1 MTEVRIQQPAKT
13 PATLST
19 ESSQD
24 RLSFTMFLAI
34 AIHGLLIFGIT
45 FNTSKPA
52 QSAPSV
58 TVTLATHASNK
69 APEDADFLAQSNQ
82 IGSGSE
88 QDTREITTDVISPF
102 DSPVINETLITEQR
116 KQTFAQPEDQRIIT
130 SLQAPTAA
138 PKAEQPDEE
147 QGEQSAEDPLNVDSV
162 SAQIASLKAKLA
174 KQRQAYAKIPRERV
188 LTSVSTMASSEAA
201 YLNAWTEKIETIGNQ
216 HFPREAVRNKITGQL
231 RLQVVIKY
239 DGTIVE
245 VGLMESSGHKV
256 LDDSARQ
263 IVHRASPFA
272 AFPPDIRKDYEH
284 IVIIRTWHFDI
295 SGLRTEQ

>member
-1 MTEVRIQQPAKT
+1 MTEVRIQQPSHT
-13 PATLST
+13 PAVLST

-24 RLSFTMFLAI
+24 RLSFTVFLAL
-34 AIHGLLIFGIT
+34 AMHGLLIFGLS
-45 FNTSKPA
+45 FETSKPA
-52 QSAPSV
+52 ESAPSV

-82 IGSGSE
+82 LGSGSE
-88 QDTREITTDVISPF
+88 QETQEITTDVISPF

-116 KQTFAQPEDQRIIT
+116 KQTFQQPDDQRIIT
-130 SLQAPTAA
+130 SLQAPAA
-138 PKAEQPDEE
+138 ASNAKQPDEE
-147 QGEQSAEDPLNVDSV
+147 QGEKTADDPLEVDSV
-162 SAQIASLKAKLA
+162 TAQIASLKAKLA

-201 YLNAWTEKIETIGNQ
+201 YLNRWTEKIETIGNQ
-216 HFPREAVRNKITGQL
+216 HFPREAVRNKITGKL

-245 VGLMESSGHKV
+245 VSLMQPSGHKI
-256 LDDSARQ
+256 LDDSAKQ

-272 AFPPDIRKDYEH
+272 PFPPDIRKDYEH